1 MKVLYMTPIFPIIEL
16 IDRLA
21 IAQIKHDRGVENSVE
36 LVWYTDQ
43 MKSYDIKSI
52 QEDFIELKNIHNSI
66 WDLESD
72 LKSGFENRHSL
83 EELGLKAIEIRNL
96 NNKRIKLKNNIAE
109 KLNCKVR
116 EIKKE
121 HLSQ

>member
-21 IAQIKHDRGVENSVE
+21 IAEIKRDRGVENSLE
-36 LVWYTDQ
+36 LGWYTDQ

-83 EELGLKAIEIRNL
+83 EELGLRAIEIRNL

>member
-1 MKVLYMTPIFPIIEL
+1 MTPIFPIIEL

-21 IAQIKHDRGVENSVE
+21 IAEIKRDRGVENSLE
-36 LVWYTDQ
+36 LGWYTDQ

-83 EELGLKAIEIRNL
+83 EELGLRAIEIRNL